1 MSVVNMKGQTK
12 QKNKL
17 KIAFCGSMGSGKSYA
32 SRKIADDPK
41 MENNCKVLSLAT
53 PIKEIAANMN
63 QSSRAAHIM
72 IGSAGRAIDPDVW
85 VKKLL
90 DKVQECSYYDI
101 VVDDVRFLNEA
112 KALRSAGFKIIRL
125 KTPWHVRFKRI
136 KLRCG
141 DNYDDLQHFNDP
153 SEIACEDIPESIF
166 DEIWETPTEIDDGIK
181 TVLESI

>member
-1 MSVVNMKGQTK
+1 MKDQTK

-17 KIAFCGSMGSGKSYA
+17 KIAFCGGMGSGKSYA

-41 MENNCKVLSLAT
+41 MDGNCKVLSLAT

-112 KALRSAGFKIIRL
+112 LELNRAGFKIIRL
-125 KTPWHVRFKRI
+125 KTPWYVRFKRV

-181 TVLESI
+181 TILESI